1 MTGLVR
7 RPTSLP
13 ILNKI
18 AGTKRNHIRW
28 FTLNSRYS
36 DGYLPYRLDVVI
48 ELELCWMWTQAHVVN
63 FSGALVM
70 NPGIDQVL
78 SEYATLG

>member
-48 ELELCWMWTQAHVVN
+48 ELVDCVPCSQSPVLMSWGT
-63 FSGALVM
+63 SGA
-70 NPGIDQVL
+70 PK
-78 SEYATLG
+78 